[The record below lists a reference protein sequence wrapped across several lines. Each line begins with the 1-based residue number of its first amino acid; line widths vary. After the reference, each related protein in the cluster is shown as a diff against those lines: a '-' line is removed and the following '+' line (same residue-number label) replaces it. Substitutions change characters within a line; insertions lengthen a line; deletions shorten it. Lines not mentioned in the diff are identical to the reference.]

1 MAGTYGHEKTNL
13 ENSKGLFELSWQP
26 KLDKLDSEQ
35 VLATG
40 FSCRS
45 QVKRLST
52 LKAKHPVVAIL
63 ESLSH

>member
-13 ENSKGLFELSWQP
+13 ENSTGFFELSWQS
-26 KLDKLDSEQ
+26 KLDTSASEL

-45 QVKRLST
+45 HVKRFSD
-52 LKAKHPVVAIL
+52 LKCINQVLDLID
-63 ESLSH
+63 SLR